1 MAARIRRGLM
11 FAALAFGATSFAAQ
25 ERGEN
30 DMRLLESFLADV
42 TTFRAEFEQSLV
54 DSVGELL
61 ESSSGML
68 VIRRPGQ
75 FRWSYE
81 TPYAQELVA
90 DGLNI
95 WSYDVDLE
103 QVTVKAQADMLANT
117 PATLLGGDRSA
128 LAEFEFIGSEIDE
141 RGTSWLTL
149 SPQDAGNG
157 FDRVELGFDEG
168 VLRRMVFTD
177 SLGQTTLIAL
187 VAVQL
192 NEPVADETFEFS
204 VPDGADLIGVPLT
217 AHRADDP
224 DL

>member
-1 MAARIRRGLM
+1 MAARIRQGLM
-11 FAALAFGATSFAAQ
+11 FAALAFGAPSFAAQ
-25 ERGEN
+25 EGGEN

-54 DSVGELL
+54 DSDGELL

-117 PATLLGGDRSA
+117 PATLLGGDRGA

-149 SPQDAGNG
+149 SPHDAGNG

-204 VPDGADLIGVPLT
+204 VPDGADLIGVPLA